1 MQKAVGSS
9 PIARSNPPFP
19 VNVKTARYPSGKGE
33 VCKTSIR
40 RFESGPRLPPSSRRI
55 ASIDTSGHSEYDF
68 AVVLNGKEEP

>member
-40 RFESGPRLPPSSRRI
+40 RFESGPRLPFSVF
-55 ASIDTSGHSEYDF
+55 IDTPIQSAYYHF
-68 AVVLNGKEEP
+68 A